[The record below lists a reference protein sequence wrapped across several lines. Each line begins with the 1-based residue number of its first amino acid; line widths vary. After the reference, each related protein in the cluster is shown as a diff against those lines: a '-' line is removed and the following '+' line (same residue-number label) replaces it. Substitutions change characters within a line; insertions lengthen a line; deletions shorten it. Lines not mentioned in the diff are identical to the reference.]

1 MLSREP
7 PTRTPRRT
15 NLGQIVDNLLLNKM
29 KNKSTFETK
38 WTMFPERL
46 QCVNLSNIYTSFYIA
61 VHQRDLI
68 FFQFFA

>member
-38 WTMFPERL
+38 WTMFPERV
-46 QCVNLSNIYTSFYIA
+46 QCINLPDIYIEIYLLRYIKKI
-61 VHQRDLI
+61 L
-68 FFQFFA
+68 F